1 MREVLRILAVGPG
14 DAFDGVNIPGKGSG
28 ASWADNILDRGITW
42 VFISLGIVGVII
54 LIYGGIQMILAQGDS
69 GKTQQARQ
77 TIVYAVIGI
86 IVVLLAGAIVSFVI
100 SAVSGAPE

>member
-1 MREVLRILAVGPG
+1 MREIVRMLAEIPKGTIP
-14 DAFDGVNIPGKGSG
+14 DSIPGKNSG
-28 ASWADNILDRGITW
+28 ASWADGILDRGVTW

-54 LIYGGIQMILAQGDS
+54 LIYGGIQMILSQGDA

-86 IVVLLAGAIVSFVI
+86 IVVLMAGAIVNFVI
-100 SAVSGAPE
+100 AAVTGTPE